1 MSMYR
6 PISKTILN
14 RGRLEEIKDSYV
26 IRKEK
31 GEEEVRIPLLS
42 IDLSSSF

>member
-1 MSMYR
+1 MSLHR

-14 RGRLEEIKDSYV
+14 QGGLEKTEDSYV

-31 GEEEVRIPLLS
+31 G
-42 IDLSSSF
+42 